1 MLVVCVVGCS
11 VPTPIGEL
19 QSDIA
24 GSGSDGGSVGSSSPA
39 EGDPGTTQGATQGTT
54 ELTASSEDS
63 SSGSA
68 LAPEMV
74 GFAIRWGDIPAG
86 GDTETG
92 MSEVG
97 SGPGQDPDAI
107 LVVVGFTTARC
118 EDVFPLEPCGTWNAS
133 FTLAPDQQLEGS
145 YDGATINAGVSEIG
159 PGDDP
164 QQLRR
169 LLGWQPRDDA
179 ARRVDRRDRPAD
191 PVRGRRGVP
200 RRVRSGGV
208 LHVRPALLSLPA
220 PDVARAFRPES
231 DRAPTALKADADRTM
246 DGACSLS
253 SKNPWSHANPRRHGP
268 ESGRFD
274 PPRRCAGP
282 PSTAR
287 SHTPR
292 LRSTTTASPWSAWL
306 ASPRWSCSRRC
317 SVA

>member
-24 GSGSDGGSVGSSSPA
+24 GSGSDGGSVGSSSTA
-39 EGDPGTTQGATQGTT
+39 GVDPGTTQGTTQGTT

-164 QQLRR
+164 NNCDGYGGGSLETT
-169 LLGWQPRDDA
+169 LLVESIDETGLQIRFEGVEGFLDA
-179 ARRVDRRDRPAD
+179 FDLE
-191 PVRGRRGVP
+191 GFSTFVP
-200 RRVRSGGV
+200 R
-208 LHVRPALLSLPA
+208 
-220 PDVARAFRPES
+220 
-231 DRAPTALKADADRTM
+231 
-246 DGACSLS
+246 C
-253 SKNPWSHANPRRHGP
+253 
-268 ESGRFD
+268 
-274 PPRRCAGP
+274 
-282 PSTAR
+282 
-287 SHTPR
+287 
-292 LRSTTTASPWSAWL
+292 
-306 ASPRWSCSRRC
+306 
-317 SVA
+317 